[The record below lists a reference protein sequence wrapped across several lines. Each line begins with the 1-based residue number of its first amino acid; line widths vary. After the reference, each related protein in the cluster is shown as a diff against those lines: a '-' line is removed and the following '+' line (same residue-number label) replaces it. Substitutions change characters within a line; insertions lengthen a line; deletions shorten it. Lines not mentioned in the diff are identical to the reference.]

1 MARVPQVTRTI
12 KSTKVK
18 LLAVNE
24 TTKAVEE
31 IEMVLPRT
39 YNNDNAILKKAIK
52 LNDREEIKLVSVIES
67 SVEENRY
74 GMLETEFIKVANVL
88 EEEEE

>member
-1 MARVPQVTRTI
+1 MARLPQVTRTI

-39 YNNDNAILKKAIK
+39 YNNDNAILKNAIK
-52 LNDREEIKLVSVIES
+52 LNDREDIKLVSVIES
-67 SVEENRY
+67 SVQENKY
-74 GMLETEFIKVANVL
+74 GMLETEFIKVAKVI
-88 EEEEE
+88 EEEE